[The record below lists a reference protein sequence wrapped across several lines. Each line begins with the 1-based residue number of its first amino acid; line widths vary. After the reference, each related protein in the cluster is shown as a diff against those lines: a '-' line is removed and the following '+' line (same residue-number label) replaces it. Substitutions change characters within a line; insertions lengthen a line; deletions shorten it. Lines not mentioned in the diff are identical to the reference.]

1 MEYGVENEKQKEMM
15 EAFER
20 ALLDKPVEEQMAAAL
35 AASNI
40 LNGASW
46 AFCGMDPV
54 LREQEETFAQSST
67 CSLQRVTYNRQMGIQ
82 GYLVYMKLDR
92 LCELLGP
99 DSKGPLTAE
108 EIALVRKEN
117 TDAKKELID
126 RIASGYAGKIGIYY
140 TGNSG
145 TVTVSGRTFPAYA
158 VTLKELCEICERL
171 NYGIVIG
178 GVTREPG
185 EVSRREDAVLEHLM
199 LTPGNNALF
208 IDIAH
213 RQK

>member
-1 MEYGVENEKQKEMM
+1 
-15 EAFER
+15 
-20 ALLDKPVEEQMAAAL
+20 
-35 AASNI
+35 
-40 LNGASW
+40 
-46 AFCGMDPV
+46 
-54 LREQEETFAQSST
+54 
-67 CSLQRVTYNRQMGIQ
+67 
-82 GYLVYMKLDR
+82 MKLDR

-99 DSKGPLTAE
+99 DSEGPLTAE
-108 EIALVRKEN
+108 EIALARKKN

-140 TGNSG
+140 TGDSG

-158 VTLKELCEICERL
+158 VTLKELREICERL

-178 GVTREPG
+178 GGTREPG